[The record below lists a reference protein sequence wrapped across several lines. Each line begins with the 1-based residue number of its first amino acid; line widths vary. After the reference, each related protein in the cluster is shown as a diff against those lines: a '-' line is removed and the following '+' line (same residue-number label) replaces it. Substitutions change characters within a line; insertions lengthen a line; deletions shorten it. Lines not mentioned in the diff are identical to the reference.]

1 MEINSNISSLIKQ
14 EKYTEAIGLLKSE
27 IDNGKDNAAVR
38 ASIAHCYYRL
48 GSFGES
54 ADELTTA
61 IAMTPEQGQ
70 LYSDRGISYFMMGN
84 RSASIQDFNK
94 AQEMEPKNPY
104 RYSSRAYVKDAFG
117 DTKGAIADYQKALE
131 LDPED
136 AISYNNLGLLL
147 EKIGYQKEAQ
157 KHFARADEIEGRGSA
172 STITAATGTTAENN
186 IASQVDKRK
195 QSIQSLP
202 QQKQP
207 LSVNYFGS
215 TLRKVLTTREGFQE
229 FLQFWLGKKPGR

>member
-1 MEINSNISSLIKQ
+1 MEINSNISNLIKQ
-14 EKYTEAIGLLKSE
+14 EKYTEALGLLKSE
-27 IDNGKDNAAVR
+27 IDKGQDNAAVR
-38 ASIAHCYYRL
+38 ASMAHCYYRL
-48 GSFGES
+48 GSFNES

-70 LYSDRGISYFMMGN
+70 LYSDRGISFFMLGN
-84 RSASIQDFNK
+84 RSASLMDFNK
-94 AQEMEPKNPY
+94 AQELEPQNPY

-157 KHFARADEIEGRGSA
+157 KHFARADEIEGRGST
-172 STITAATGTTAENN
+172 TITAPAETTAEG
-186 IASQVDKRK
+186 SQAPRNEERQQNV
-195 QSIQSLP
+195 QSLP
-202 QQKQP
+202 KQKQP
-207 LSVNYFGS
+207 LSANYFGS
-215 TLRKVLTTREGFQE
+215 TLRRVLTTREGFQE